1 MYSTVF
7 SVMTFIQ
14 LTLNIFL
21 WVSPVPN
28 ADSDK
33 NVKNV
38 GKLLLIPSTVW
49 LSLHPFS

>member
-1 MYSTVF
+1 MVF

-28 ADSDK
+28 ADSDR
-33 NVKNV
+33 NLKNV
-38 GKLLLIPSTVW
+38 GKILLITMTVW
-49 LSLHPFS
+49 ILLHPFS